1 MPQSSNSRRD
11 LLRLVLFTFAAW
23 ALWALGR
30 NDAKPDAGT
39 ATEETSQARQRSGF
53 SKRRLAT
60 SLAFATLFFA
70 GAAFTAGAGDQAACL
85 VEDCQPA
92 AAESV
97 ETTTEASDP
106 AEAAADP
113 AAEDPAPA
121 DPAPADP
128 PAADPPADPGSDSGS
143 DAGAD
148 NGSGDAGQDDQS
160 AGDPGDAGQPSDDGA
175 APASGDEDGSPAG
188 DGGSAGGS
196 NDGAGGGNDGADNPT
211 DEPGTPDAGPD
222 SPNHAGDKTPPSS
235 SDQSEVEELAAH
247 DADVA
252 AETQGAFATIWLHR
266 TLPDPT
272 PAAKRLDARFARMLN
287 RTAKQQDVDW
297 ALVLGVVRARGHL
310 GRWPATRRELVS
322 VSKQL
327 HDLHASK
334 DAWQA
339 VLGLAGRTGF
349 ADRTIALSRYFHAVG
364 LHALVRGL
372 VASKAELQKRVLNDS
387 RISIYAGG
395 RSDVAA
401 GRVDV
406 RVLALIRYMAE
417 AHGQVTVSCLISGH
431 RLYARPGVVSAHI
444 YGEAVDISAL
454 GGVSIYGNQ
463 QPGGLTEKAVRN
475 ILLLPVE
482 LRPKQVISLLGL
494 GGPSFALAN
503 HYDHIHVGY

>member
-1 MPQSSNSRRD
+1 MPQSNNSRRD

-30 NDAKPDAGT
+30 NDAKPGADSVT
-39 ATEETSQARQRSGF
+39 DETSRARPRSGF

-85 VEDCQPA
+85 VDDCQPA
-92 AAESV
+92 TTEAV

-106 AEAAADP
+106 APAAEEP

-128 PAADPPADPGSDSGS
+128 PAADPPADPGSGSGS
-143 DAGAD
+143 DDGAD
-148 NGSGDAGQDDQS
+148 NGSAGGADNAGQDDQS
-160 AGDPGDAGQPSDDGA
+160 AGDPGDSSGDDA
-175 APASGDEDGSPAG
+175 APASGGEDGSSAG
-188 DGGSAGGS
+188 GDGSAGGS
-196 NDGAGGGNDGADNPT
+196 NDGAGGGNGADNSG
-211 DEPGTPDAGPD
+211 DEPDTPSAGPD
-222 SPNHAGDKTPPSS
+222 SPSHAGDKTPPSS
-235 SDQSEVEELAAH
+235 SDQSQVEELAAH

-252 AETQGAFATIWLHR
+252 AETAGAFATIWLHR

-272 PAAKRLDARFARMLN
+272 PAARRLDPRFAGMLK

-310 GRWPATRRELVS
+310 GRWPATRRELVT

-364 LHALVRGL
+364 LNALVRGL
-372 VASKAELQKRVLNDS
+372 VASKKELQDRVLHDS
-387 RISIYAGG
+387 RIDIYAGG

-463 QPGGLTEKAVRN
+463 QPGGVTEKAVRN
-475 ILLLPVE
+475 ILLIPVE
-482 LRPKQVISLLGL
+482 LRPKQVISLLGM
-494 GGPSFALAN
+494 GGPSFALAD

>member
-1 MPQSSNSRRD
+1 MPQRNNSRRD

-23 ALWALGR
+23 ALWAFGR
-30 NDAKPDAGT
+30 NQAKPSADT
-39 ATEETSQARQRSGF
+39 ATEETSPARQRSGF

-60 SLAFATLFFA
+60 SLAYATLFFA
-70 GAAFTAGAGDQAACL
+70 GAAVMAGAGTETVDLVNGATVESTSTTTDQSA
-85 VEDCQPA
+85 
-92 AAESV
+92 
-97 ETTTEASDP
+97 TTTEETSST
-106 AEAAADP
+106 E
-113 AAEDPAPA
+113 ETSTTQETSSEPAPVETST
-121 DPAPADP
+121 DTSQDENSQGTSGGG
-128 PAADPPADPGSDSGS
+128 GSVDSGQTTGPV
-143 DAGAD
+143 DT
-148 NGSGDAGQDDQS
+148 
-160 AGDPGDAGQPSDDGA
+160 GQPSDDGA
-175 APASGDEDGSPAG
+175 APASGDEDGSPAD

-196 NDGAGGGNDGADNPT
+196 NDGAGGGNGADNPA
-211 DEPGTPDAGPD
+211 DGPDTPAAGPD
-222 SPNHAGDKTPPSS
+222 SPSHAGDKTPPSS

-252 AETQGAFATIWLHR
+252 AETAGAFATIWLHR

-272 PAAKRLDARFARMLN
+272 PAAKRLDARFAGMLK

-297 ALVLGVVRARGHL
+297 ALVLGVVRARGNL
-310 GRWPATRRELVS
+310 GRWPATRRDVVS

-372 VASKAELQKRVLNDS
+372 VASKAELQHRVLNDS

-417 AHGQVTVSCLISGH
+417 AHGSVTVSCLISGH

-494 GGPSFALAN
+494 GGPSFALAD